1 MKLFKKKK
9 NNPVRRRV
17 RASLALQPDSPF
29 AVRESYKALRTNV
42 MFSLPGTDA
51 RCIGISSAE
60 PGDGKSTNALNLAII
75 FAEIGKKVILIDCD
89 MRLPTVA
96 NALDVPDEPGLSN
109 LLAGQNS
116 ASEVIR
122 HVQKYGMDVIS
133 AGQVIPDPT
142 SLLAS
147 RQMSALL
154 QELRK
159 FYDYIFLDFPPIT
172 TVSDALIVSGQ
183 LDGYLLVVRHGKTEK
198 RAINDMMRSMQLAD
212 ARVLGVIYAG
222 TPLAEKRYYGRY
234 HNYGSYYAASADAER
249 KK

>member
-42 MFSLPGTDA
+42 MFSLPGAEA

-96 NALDVPDEPGLSN
+96 NNLGIPDEPGLSN

-116 ASEVIR
+116 AS
-122 HVQKYGMDVIS
+122 
-133 AGQVIPDPT
+133 
-142 SLLAS
+142 
-147 RQMSALL
+147 
-154 QELRK
+154 
-159 FYDYIFLDFPPIT
+159 
-172 TVSDALIVSGQ
+172 
-183 LDGYLLVVRHGKTEK
+183 
-198 RAINDMMRSMQLAD
+198 
-212 ARVLGVIYAG
+212 
-222 TPLAEKRYYGRY
+222 
-234 HNYGSYYAASADAER
+234 
-249 KK
+249 